1 MIKMGCV
8 RSIPTIRR
16 GSEESDSYIETLTL
30 KRRVTKKVNG
40 QNVKISISVISDP
53 FSSIDDMG
61 SDGDC
66 SYELD
71 SGIKHKKRRGPRTL
85 SFAEGR
91 RFTKFP
97 NHVGYKMCL
106 ECREHKQ
113 DVRKTMVD
121 IGDKDL
127 CRECSVKNRRT
138 PRKHAEVSVHTGL
151 DIAAFAHLL
160 ALVSFMVFCEVLSN
174 SGKSLWSP
182 VETQWYMF

>member
-1 MIKMGCV
+1 MGCV
-8 RSIPTIRR
+8 RSIPTVRR

-53 FSSIDDMG
+53 FSSLEDMG
-61 SDGDC
+61 SDADC
-66 SYELD
+66 SFELD
-71 SGIKHKKRRGPRTL
+71 SRIKHKKKRGPRTL

-106 ECREHKQ
+106 ECQEHKQ
-113 DVRKTMVD
+113 DVRRTMVD
-121 IGDKDL
+121 MGDKEL
-127 CRECSVKNRRT
+127 CRECSVKNRRRRS
-138 PRKHAEVSVHTGL
+138 PLKKAEISMQTGL

-160 ALVSFMVFCEVLSN
+160 ALVSFVFKV
-174 SGKSLWSP
+174 
-182 VETQWYMF
+182 